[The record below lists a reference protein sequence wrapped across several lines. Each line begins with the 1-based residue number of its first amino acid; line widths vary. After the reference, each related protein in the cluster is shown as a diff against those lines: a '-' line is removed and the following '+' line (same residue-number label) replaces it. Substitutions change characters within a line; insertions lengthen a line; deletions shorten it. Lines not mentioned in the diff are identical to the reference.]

1 MFRRNEMT
9 KIAKHNDALSLIFLH
24 LCFEK
29 VSLCFENLSL
39 CFENSKLETKIQKP
53 CPCAIT
59 VPILRMFGAITVPNV
74 LRRFGAKKVEM
85 GCGVPVPKFGAV
97 PV

>member
-1 MFRRNEMT
+1 MVPRRCH
-9 KIAKHNDALSLIFLH
+9 IGG
-24 LCFEK
+24 
-29 VSLCFENLSL
+29 NLVPRG
-39 CFENSKLETKIQKP
+39 KW

-59 VPILRMFGAITVPNV
+59 VPILRTFGAITVPNV

-85 GCGVPVPKFGAV
+85 RGGVLVPKFGAV